1 LSFNTAIAAAMELL
15 NALGKFD
22 DTSDQG
28 RAVRHEACE
37 TLVLLLNPI
46 TPHIC
51 HALWHSLGH
60 QEPLIDVPFPQADSA
75 ALARASVT
83 LAVQVSGKLRG
94 TIEVAVDAPRE
105 EIEKAALANPD
116 VAKYVAAA
124 TPKKIVVVPGKI
136 VNIVV

>member
-1 LSFNTAIAAAMELL
+1 MELL
-15 NALGKFD
+15 NALAKFD
-22 DTSDQG
+22 DMSEQG
-28 RAVRHEACE
+28 RGVRHEACE

-51 HALWHSLGH
+51 HALWRALGH
-60 QEPLIDVPFPQADSA
+60 SEPLIDAHFPQVDRQ
-75 ALARASVT
+75 ALVKDAIT

-105 EIEKAALANPD
+105 QIAQIALAHPD
-116 VAKYVAAA
+116 VAKYVAGA

-136 VNIVV
+136 VNIVI